1 MMLMICMQSLT
12 QNIASRVVIM
22 SLAMSDPTNSCF
34 HAFSVNGGKL
44 DKGHPMK

>member
-34 HAFSVNGGKL
+34 SVNGGKL
-44 DKGHPMK
+44 DRGHPMK